1 MRRHTTKGRGT
12 RPGLSTS
19 ERGSVTVEAAGAL
32 MAMVLLFCILVSG
45 LAAFGSE
52 LALTALARDA
62 VRAAAI
68 QTDRGNAELAV
79 QRVLRRAEGVRY
91 QLSADGEFVAV
102 RLEKSLRILRFPA
115 PMTLFARASSYAES
129 PW

>member
-1 MRRHTTKGRGT
+1 MANGRGT
-12 RPGLSTS
+12 RPGLSAS

-32 MAMVLLFCILVSG
+32 MAMVLMFCILVSS

-62 VRAAAI
+62 SRAAAV
-68 QTDRGNAELAV
+68 QADRGSAELAV
-79 QRVLRRAEGVRY
+79 QQVLRRAEGVRY
-91 QLSADGEFVAV
+91 QLSVNGAFVDV
-102 RLEKSLRILRFPA
+102 RLEKPLRILRFPA
-115 PMTLFARASSYAES
+115 PMKLVARASSYAES